1 MRQATSSF
9 RHHRRPQRHRHRHRR
24 GRALAGGAQILFV
37 RDVTQPDPQPSST
50 FLPGLLARLAGAGA
64 RRPGLVLLLAL
75 VLAVLSIAVARERLG
90 ISTDVDELFSAS
102 LPWKQRQAA
111 FASAFP
117 QFQDLVVV
125 LVDPASLDAPPEAAD
140 EAANQLAAVLAQDHV
155 HFASV
160 RRPDSNPYFDREGLL
175 FLDRPTL
182 TSLLDHT
189 IDAQPFLGQLA
200 ADPSARGLFGALSL
214 LAEGARRGQADL
226 TGFMPALE
234 AFHGALAAAARPG
247 APPLSWQNL
256 LGGKGL
262 SELAGRF
269 RFILVQPRL
278 DYGAIAPGGIATD
291 AIRAAAAA
299 LPDVRAG
306 LARVRL
312 TGSVPLADEE
322 FATVAQGAVI
332 GLLASLALVTLWLF
346 LAVGSWRLVLPI
358 VLTLLLGLLLTTL
371 FAALAV
377 GRLNLISVAF
387 AILFVGIAVDFAIQF
402 SVRFREQ
409 LYVKHERVIQ
419 TSGDAASGHHAQ
431 HERVIQTSGDAASG
445 HHALVPALAETGR
458 LAGGQILVAALAT
471 SAGFLAFVPTD
482 FTGVAELGLIAG
494 AGMLIAFACT
504 LCFLPA
510 CLAAL
515 RPRAGGTEVG
525 LAWAGRLDAPIV
537 RHRRVLLALCL
548 LPGLAGALL
557 LPRLPFDSD
566 PLHTKNP
573 GTESMRALA
582 DLIANPL
589 TSPYSVD
596 ILAANA
602 PAADALAAR
611 LRQLKL
617 VDSVTTL
624 DSFVPTDQTE
634 RLALIADA
642 ASVLT
647 PTLDVATP
655 APPPDA
661 AALRAAATTAATAL
675 AGAAT
680 AGPVFASLAHD
691 LASLAA
697 LSDPALLAASA
708 GLTRYLPMQLA
719 HLRTALSAR
728 PVTSADIPKS
738 LARDWELPDGRV
750 RVNAV
755 ARPGGRDRAGQQA
768 FVAEVRTVAPD
779 VGGSAVTIVATTD
792 TIISAFRSAAIGAL
806 LAIAVILLV
815 ALRRLTDM
823 ALVLAPLLLSGLL
836 TALAVVL
843 LPLPINF
850 ANIIALPL
858 LLGVGVSFNIYFVM
872 NWRAGATHPL
882 GSATARAVLFSALTT
897 ATAFGS
903 LALSAHPGTASM
915 GRLLLLSL
923 GCTLFATLIFIPSL
937 LACLRPPHKSP

>member
-1 MRQATSSF
+1 MTVRPGTPATT
-9 RHHRRPQRHRHRHRR
+9 
-24 GRALAGGAQILFV
+24 AI
-37 RDVTQPDPQPSST
+37 
-50 FLPGLLARLAGAGA
+50 LPGLLARLAGGCA
-64 RRPGLVLLLAL
+64 RHPWPVLLLAL
-75 VLAVLSIAVARERLG
+75 LLAVGAVALAQARLA
-90 ISTDVDELFSAS
+90 ISTDVDELFSPS

-111 FASAFP
+111 YAAAFP

-125 LVDPASLDAPPEAAD
+125 LIDPARPDAPPEAAD
-140 EAANQLAAVLAQDHV
+140 ETADQLAALLARDQT
-155 HFASV
+155 HFRSV
-160 RRPDSNPYFDREGLL
+160 TRPDANPYFDREGLL
-175 FLDRPTL
+175 FLDQTTL
-182 TSLLDHT
+182 AALLDRT

-200 ADPSARGLFGALSL
+200 ADPSARGLFGALAL

-226 TGFMPALE
+226 GGFAPAL
-234 AFHGALAAAARPG
+234 AGFHAALAAAARPG
-247 APPLSWQNL
+247 APPMSWQSL
-256 LGGKGL
+256 LGGGL
-262 SELAGRF
+262 SDLAGRF
-269 RFILVQPRL
+269 RFVLVQPRL
-278 DYGAIAPGGIATD
+278 DFGSIAPGGAATD
-291 AIRAAAAA
+291 AIRAAAAS

-312 TGSVPLADEE
+312 TGQVPLSDEE
-322 FATVAQGAVI
+322 FATVAQGAAV

-346 LAVGSWRLVLPI
+346 LAVGGWRLVLPI

-371 FAALAV
+371 FATLAV

-402 SVRFREQ
+402 AVRFREQ
-409 LYVKHERVIQ
+409 Q
-419 TSGDAASGHHAQ
+419 TGLP
-431 HERVIQTSGDAASG
+431 
-445 HHALVPALAETGR
+445 LVAALAETGR
-458 LAGGQILVAALAT
+458 AAGGQILVAALAT
-471 SAGFLAFVPTD
+471 AAGFLAFVPTD

-504 LCFLPA
+504 LTFLPA
-510 CLAAL
+510 CLALL
-515 RPRAGGTEVG
+515 RPRAGPGEIG
-525 LAWAGRLDAPIV
+525 LRQAARLDAPIA
-537 RHRRVLLALCL
+537 RHRRAVLVACL

-573 GTESMRALA
+573 ATESMRALA

-602 PAADALAAR
+602 PAADALATK
-611 LRQLKL
+611 LRALPL

-624 DSFVPTDQTE
+624 DSFVPTDQPAK
-634 RLALIADA
+634 LALVADA
-642 ASVLT
+642 AGLLA
-647 PTLDVATP
+647 PTLDVATQ
-655 APPPDA
+655 AAPPDA
-661 AALRAAATTAATAL
+661 AAIRAAATQAAEGL
-675 AGAAT
+675 AAAR
-680 AGPVFASLAHD
+680 AAAPMLAPLAAD
-691 LASLAA
+691 LATLATLPDA
-697 LSDPALLAASA
+697 ALLAANDR
-708 GLTRYLPMQLA
+708 LTRYLPMQLA
-719 HLRTALSAR
+719 RLRAALGARAVTAADL
-728 PVTSADIPKS
+728 PADITRNWA
-738 LARDWELPDGRV
+738 LADGRV

-768 FVAEVRTVAPD
+768 FVDQVRAVAPD

-792 TIISAFRSAAIGAL
+792 TIIAAFRAAATGALAAIAL
-806 LAIAVILLV
+806 ILLI
-815 ALRRLTDM
+815 ALRRITDM
-823 ALVLAPLLLSGLL
+823 LLVLAPLLLSGLL
-836 TALAVVL
+836 TGLLVVA

-872 NWRAGATHPL
+872 NWRAGATRPL

-923 GCTLFATLIFIPSL
+923 ACTLVATLVFIPAL
-937 LACLRPPHKSP
+937 LASLGPAHKSP